1 MAWFEPLIIIAVV
14 SFVLGVIVLNF
25 YLKKKG
31 KSLGGDCGGNCA
43 NCKAQC
49 SNCTKMYKEYKDM
62 YSKN

>member
-14 SFVLGVIVLNF
+14 SFVLGVIFLNF

-43 NCKAQC
+43 
-49 SNCTKMYKEYKDM
+49 KMYKEYKDM

>member
-14 SFVLGVIVLNF
+14 SFVLGVIFLNF

-31 KSLGGDCGGNCA
+31 KSLGGDCGDNCA

-49 SNCTKMYKEYKDM
+49 SNCAKMYKEYKDM